1 MKLIDSHFH
10 TLMFDSRGNSME
22 DAFSSI
28 AGGIDIGTEYNDL
41 EERSKAI
48 AEYPHILKSAA
59 MGPWETQNADKKE
72 LDRRFEI
79 LKKYIDKYNAD
90 LLGEFGLD
98 NYCGYGP
105 KEMQEYLMHRH
116 MEFARDK
123 SMKIIIHNREADN
136 QIIKI
141 IKQYSNVSGIIHCF
155 SGNKDV
161 LKTALELGY
170 YISYAGNITF
180 KSNNELRETLKLV
193 PSDRLL
199 LETDSPYL
207 TPVPKRGT
215 QNTPEN
221 MIYTY
226 NCVAEYLGKST
237 EQLAE
242 EIYGNF
248 TCFCQHIS

>member
-10 TLMFDSRGNSME
+10 TLMFSSGGNSIE
-22 DAFSSI
+22 AAFSSI

-41 EERSKAI
+41 KERSEAI

-59 MGPWETQNADKKE
+59 MGPWETQDADRKE

-79 LKKYIDKYNAD
+79 LTEYIDKYKAE

-105 KEMQEYLMHRH
+105 KELQEYLMLRH
-116 MEFARDK
+116 MEFAREK
-123 SMKIIIHNREADN
+123 SMRIIIHNREADN
-136 QIIKI
+136 QIIRI
-141 IKQYSNVSGIIHCF
+141 IRQYPDVRGIIHCF
-155 SGNKDV
+155 SGNREV
-161 LKTALELGY
+161 LKTALDLGY

-193 PSDRLL
+193 PADRLL
-199 LETDSPYL
+199 LETDAPYL

-215 QNTPEN
+215 KNTPAN
-221 MIYTY
+221 MVYTY
-226 NCVAEYLGKST
+226 RCVAEYLGKSP

-248 TCFCQHIS
+248 TCFCQHLS